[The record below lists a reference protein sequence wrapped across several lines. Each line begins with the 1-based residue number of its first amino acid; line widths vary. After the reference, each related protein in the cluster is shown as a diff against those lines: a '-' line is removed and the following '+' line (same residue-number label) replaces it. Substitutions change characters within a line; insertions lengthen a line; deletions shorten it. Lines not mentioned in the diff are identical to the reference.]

1 MTQHD
6 GGREARLDHDR
17 RHIGRETAGRLHVE
31 HAGTGRPTV
40 LLHAGIADSR
50 MWDPQWTAWP
60 TRLAVTR
67 LDLRGFGRSGRP
79 VGAFSHAGDVVTVL
93 DAHEIERGLLVGASL
108 GGLVALD
115 LAAARP
121 ERVRGLVLADPPLPG
136 YTWSAE
142 MRAFSDA
149 EDAALAAGDLEAATE
164 VNVDFWLPTAPEEV
178 RAAIRAQQL
187 NAFRL
192 QVPDEADESLL
203 REDLVESLAT
213 IECPTLVVTGED
225 DRADFRAIAD
235 LLAGTL
241 PNARRATIAGAGH
254 LPSLEQPAAFDAVV
268 LPFLEEVG

>member
-1 MTQHD
+1 MTQHH
-6 GGREARLDHDR
+6 GGHGARLHPV
-17 RHIGRETAGRLHVE
+17 GRLHLE
-31 HAGTGRPTV
+31 HAGAGRPVV

-50 MWDPQWTAWP
+50 MWAPQWETWP
-60 TRLAVTR
+60 ARFTVTR

-79 VGAFSHAGDVVTVL
+79 IGAFSHAGDVLAVL
-93 DAHEIERGLLVGASL
+93 DACKIDRALLVGASL

-136 YTWSAE
+136 HAWSAE
-142 MRAFSDA
+142 MRAFSEA

-164 VNVDFWLPTAPEEV
+164 VNVDFWLPTASEEV

-187 NAFRL
+187 GAFRL
-192 QVPDEADESLL
+192 QVPDDADETLL
-203 REDLVESLAT
+203 REDLVDGLET
-213 IECPTLVVTGED
+213 ITCPTLVLTGAH

-235 LLAGTL
+235 LLAARL

-254 LPSLEQPAAFDAVV
+254 LPSLEQPAAFDTVV
-268 LPFLEEVG
+268 LPFLEEVA